1 MTDSIR
7 RRMALGGMV
16 EDPSEIFDSYL
27 EEKKTWRAMNGNN
40 AKRNGD
46 ITEMDFCNAVS
57 KHGWEVFKN
66 ISCVGPVDCIVMNT
80 KGKLYKVDVKTVP
93 NLKYAMNIKNEYDNI
108 CIGFMYQGRACI
120 QYGKG
125 EDDQI
130 VLKLKE
136 EDK

>member
-1 MTDSIR
+1 
-7 RRMALGGMV
+7 
-16 EDPSEIFDSYL
+16 
-27 EEKKTWRAMNGNN
+27 
-40 AKRNGD
+40 
-46 ITEMDFCNAVS
+46 MDFCNAVS

-108 CIGFMYQGRACI
+108 CIGFMYQGSACI

-136 EDK
+136 GDK

>member
-1 MTDSIR
+1 MTDSI

-16 EDPSEIFDSYL
+16 ESPSKTFDSYL
-27 EEKKTWRAMNGNN
+27 EEKKTWRAIHGNN

-46 ITEMDFCNAVS
+46 ITEMDFCIAAA

-66 ISCVGPVDCIVMNT
+66 VSCVGPIDCIVMNN
-80 KGKLYKVDVKTVP
+80 KGKLYKVDIKTVHSL
-93 NLKYAMNIKNEYDNI
+93 NHAISMKNEYGNI
-108 CIGFMYQGRACI
+108 CIGFMFDGRACI

-130 VLKLKE
+130 VLNSKE